1 MPRCDAASP
10 RRFRVANLN
19 AGISSKTMESKG
31 MCCDVLPLFIFGK
44 VMITVIA
51 DADTALASELMMLD
65 DVGRADSNSC
75 LNDAFRAARGV
86 AS

>member
-1 MPRCDAASP
+1 MPRCEAASP
-10 RRFRVANLN
+10 RRLRVANLN
-19 AGISSKTMESKG
+19 AGTPSKTMESNG
-31 MCCDVLPLFIFGK
+31 IWDVLTLFVFGK

-51 DADTALASELMMLD
+51 EADTALASELMMLD
-65 DVGRADSNSC
+65 DVGRADSNNC

>member
-31 MCCDVLPLFIFGK
+31 ICDVLSLLFVLGK